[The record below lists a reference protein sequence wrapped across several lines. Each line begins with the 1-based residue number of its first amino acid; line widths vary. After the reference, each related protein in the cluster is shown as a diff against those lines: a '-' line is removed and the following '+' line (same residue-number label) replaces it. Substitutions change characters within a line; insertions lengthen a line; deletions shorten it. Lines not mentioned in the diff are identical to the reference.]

1 MKKTIMVEGM
11 MCMHCV
17 KHVND
22 ALEKVDG
29 VKNVDVNLE
38 EKNAVVTMDEEV
50 SDEALTKVVVD
61 AGYEVKGIK

>member
-1 MKKTIMVEGM
+1 M